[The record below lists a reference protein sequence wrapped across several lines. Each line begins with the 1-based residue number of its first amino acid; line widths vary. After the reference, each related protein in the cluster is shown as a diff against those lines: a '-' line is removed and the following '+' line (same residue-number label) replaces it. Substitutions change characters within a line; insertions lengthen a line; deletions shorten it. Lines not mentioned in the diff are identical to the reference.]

1 MTSFLVNLFLA
12 PIDFKRFPDK
22 TDVDHDDYEYFSS
35 NFEIDGIFTG
45 EIVIG
50 AK

>member
-22 TDVDHDDYEYFSS
+22 TDVNRDDYEYFSGR
-35 NFEIDGIFTG
+35 FDIDGVFTG